1 MKSPLNIVCL
11 GGGPA
16 GLYFALLMK
25 KGDPRRQV
33 SVYERNAAND
43 TFGWGVVFSDQTL
56 GHFSEAD
63 PSSGQAILRSFAHWD
78 DIDVCFRGR
87 TIRSSGH
94 GFCGI
99 SRLRLLQILQN
110 RCLELGVEL
119 NMQHEISSVTD
130 FPDADLIVAAD
141 GLNSGVRE
149 AFSSHFRPQID
160 ERKNRFIWLGTQR
173 LFEAFTFIFIETE
186 WGWFQAH
193 AYRFDAQTSTFI
205 VETTDQTWHRAGLDG
220 MSETDS
226 VEFAQSLFADSLQG
240 QPLMSNAAH
249 LRGSGAWIKFR
260 RVSNQTWVKDNIVL
274 MGDAAHTAH
283 FSIGSGTKLAMEDA
297 ISLSRLFAESGGE
310 PITQVLGRYE
320 AERKIEV
327 LKIQSSARNST
338 EWFENVERY
347 SGLAPEQFAYSL
359 LTRSQRVSHEGLRS
373 RDRGYLDT
381 VERWFAA
388 GAGCSETSVPTPPMF
403 TPFKLRDMAL
413 VNRIVV
419 SPMAMYSAEE
429 GLPGDFHL
437 VHLGTRALGG
447 AGLVFSEM
455 TAVSPE
461 GRITLGCAG
470 IWTDQQATAWQRV
483 VEFVHG
489 HSEARVCLQLG
500 HAGPKGSTR
509 KGWEGMDV
517 PLADGNWPVVAASEI
532 RWSAASQVPRAMTRD
547 DMDEIVVQFRAAAE
561 RAAQAGFDMLEI
573 HAAHGYLLSSFISPL
588 TNQRSDEY
596 GGSLGNRLRFPLEVF
611 REVRLAWPKARPM
624 SVRISATDWHNDG
637 LTPEESVEVARAF
650 IAEGVDLLDVSTG
663 QTSEAA
669 DPVYGRMY
677 QTPFADRIR
686 NETGVAT
693 MAVGNIFETD
703 HANSILVAGRADLVA
718 LARPHLAEP
727 FWTLRAAVELNY
739 DAQAW
744 PVQYHSGRDQQRRNL
759 DRAGLLLRQI

>member
-1 MKSPLNIVCL
+1 MNSPLNVVCL

-33 SVYERNAAND
+33 GVYERNAAND

-56 GHFSEAD
+56 EHFSEAD
-63 PSSGQAILRSFAHWD
+63 PRSGQAILRSFAHWD
-78 DIDVCFRGR
+78 DIDVCFRRR

-119 NMQHEISSVTD
+119 NMEHEIRTVTD

-141 GLNSGVRE
+141 GVNSSVRDT
-149 AFSSHFRPQID
+149 FSSHFRPHID
-160 ERKNRFIWLGTQR
+160 ERNNRFIWLGTPR
-173 LFEAFTFIFIETE
+173 LFPAFTFIFVETQ

-193 AYRFDAQTSTFI
+193 AYRFDDRTSTFI
-205 VETTDQTWHRAGLDG
+205 VETTDEAWRGAGLDR
-220 MSETDS
+220 MSETDGLD
-226 VEFAQSLFADSLQG
+226 FIQTLFADSLQG

-249 LRGSGAWIKFR
+249 LQGTDAWIRFR

-297 ISLSRLFAESGGE
+297 ISLSRLFTESHGE
-310 PITQVLGRYE
+310 SITGILGRYE

-347 SGLAPEQFAYSL
+347 SRLAPEQFAYSL

-373 RDRGYLDT
+373 RDRAYLDS
-381 VERWFAA
+381 VERWFAT

-403 TPFKLRDMAL
+403 TPFKLRGMTLA
-413 VNRIVV
+413 NRIVV
-419 SPMAMYSAEE
+419 SPMAMYSAED

-447 AGLVFSEM
+447 AGLVFTEM
-455 TAVSPE
+455 VVVSAE
-461 GRITLGCAG
+461 GRITPGCAG
-470 IWTDQQATAWQRV
+470 LWTDSQAAAWQRV
-483 VEFVHG
+483 VGFVHQN
-489 HSEARVCLQLG
+489 SEARICLQLG
-500 HAGPKGSTR
+500 HSGPKGSTR
-509 KGWEGMDV
+509 KGWQGMDV
-517 PLADGNWPVVAASEI
+517 PLEEGNWPLVAASSI
-532 RWSAASQVPRAMTRD
+532 RWSAASQVPRGMTRD
-547 DMDEIVVQFRAAAE
+547 HMDEVVAQFRAAAQ
-561 RAAQAGFDMLEI
+561 RAVGAGFDMLEI

-588 TNQRSDEY
+588 TNQRSDTY

-611 REVRLAWPKARPM
+611 RAVRQVWPADRPM
-624 SVRISATDWHNDG
+624 SVRISATDWRSGG
-637 LTPEESVEVARAF
+637 LTPQESVEVARAF
-650 IAEGVDLLDVSTG
+650 IAEGCDLLDVSTG
-663 QTSEAA
+663 QTTEMA

-686 NETGVAT
+686 NETGIPT
-693 MAVGNIFETD
+693 MAVGNIFEAD

-727 FWTLRAAVELNY
+727 FWTLRAAAELNY
-739 DAQAW
+739 DAQTW